1 VPSLAV
7 LVAQWTV
14 LLATGVLLPLSAVW
28 WLCAL
33 LCSALL
39 QLATMATG
47 GAMLDFNQLLRESR
61 RLESQMEGVTS
72 SLRGRA
78 GAAGGAAGFGF
89 AAAAAEGAAMPVHAP
104 RVPPLTRSLAQLDVA
119 SAKLVRAQGATVP
132 TASTAD
138 SSQAQLL
145 LAARGIDV
153 RKQARALKELQQ
165 VAPRGAAAATGAGV
179 AVAPA
184 GPLPIDQFHP
194 LDIEGF
200 LHQQQQL
207 LCHTAMED
215 AARVVSAH
223 HLRQWHADVCFGVFA
238 CICVALRELFG
249 PRLLI
254 RVICGLFLRFA
265 PHSLDELIAFVASW
279 FADKRNVSSSRVAL
293 SGRRL
298 GELQARLDGQS
309 GFPRRQERHRTGGQR
324 SRGCLAAAA
333 TIGAHA

>member
-1 VPSLAV
+1 
-7 LVAQWTV
+7 
-14 LLATGVLLPLSAVW
+14 
-28 WLCAL
+28 
-33 LCSALL
+33 
-39 QLATMATG
+39 MATS

-119 SAKLVRAQGATVP
+119 SAKLVRAQGATAP

-165 VAPRGAAAATGAGV
+165 VAPRGAAAAGAGAGV
-179 AVAPA
+179 GAAPA

-215 AARVVSAH
+215 AARVVSANQCDGSM
-223 HLRQWHADVCFGVFA
+223 RVFVLA
-238 CICVALRELFG
+238 YSREFAWLVHKYDRFG
-249 PRLLI
+249 PQLLNPSL
-254 RVICGLFLRFA
+254 CGLVSVGWMLL
-265 PHSLDELIAFVASW
+265 SLFSPL
-279 FADKRNVSSSRVAL
+279 
-293 SGRRL
+293 
-298 GELQARLDGQS
+298 
-309 GFPRRQERHRTGGQR
+309 
-324 SRGCLAAAA
+324 
-333 TIGAHA
+333 